1 MLLHFSGA
9 NSQLDR
15 IQQLRD
21 SSGLIRCG
29 TTRIRIRYGL
39 EPGGPGRYGCAYGMA
54 TGAVLKRAP
63 LARRGSFGLTTPGLQ
78 SARPRTGGAGGW
90 RWDARG
96 HTVGLGPPG
105 PRGCAHCARRA
116 GAVSRHKA
124 GEKPRR
130 AWSKSQNSGPPGRA
144 GNGPAD
150 GRLARLSDKCWS
162 LRRRFP
168 SRCSQTAPSSGRDW
182 ASMRSRRLA
191 TLRARPRRRC
201 KIARPLTAR
210 ERHRRQRAARV
221 TACAHASAK
230 RKGGGGA

>member
-1 MLLHFSGA
+1 MLLHFPGA

-130 AWSKSQNSGPPGRA
+130 AWSKSQNSGPPGR
-144 GNGPAD
+144 
-150 GRLARLSDKCWS
+150 R
-162 LRRRFP
+162 
-168 SRCSQTAPSSGRDW
+168 
-182 ASMRSRRLA
+182 
-191 TLRARPRRRC
+191 RPRRR
-201 KIARPLTAR
+201 RR
-210 ERHRRQRAARV
+210 EPPRTLVGQMLE
-221 TACAHASAK
+221 SAPAVSESVCSNGSK
-230 RKGGGGA
+230 SGS

>member
-15 IQQLRD
+15 IHQLRD

-96 HTVGLGPPG
+96 RRRGARCPAGPCQSRKTRGRPG
-105 PRGCAHCARRA
+105 D
-116 GAVSRHKA
+116 
-124 GEKPRR
+124 
-130 AWSKSQNSGPPGRA
+130 
-144 GNGPAD
+144 GPAD

-168 SRCSQTAPSSGRDW
+168 SRCAPTAPSPGRDW

-191 TLRARPRRRC
+191 TLRARPRRTC